1 MKNEKTTHKIG
12 EMFRNHVS
20 DKALNSRIHKKPLQ
34 LDNKK
39 YPYLTLDWAS
49 LVVQGLR
56 IHLPMQETWVPCL
69 FLEDSDTCYN
79 TMNF

>member
-39 YPYLTLDWAS
+39 
-49 LVVQGLR
+49 
-56 IHLPMQETWVPCL
+56 
-69 FLEDSDTCYN
+69 
-79 TMNF
+79 